1 LIGIPLLA
9 LVVDPVD
16 AAIMVALL
24 SFSNIFKIVP
34 YLRFGIQRPQ
44 ALWLVLPLL
53 PAVPLGVWVGKR
65 LHDRLDANRLY
76 FWCYLLA
83 GAAGLKLLIDSMVKL
98 LV

>member
-1 LIGIPLLA
+1 
-9 LVVDPVD
+9 
-16 AAIMVALL
+16 M
-24 SFSNIFKIVP
+24 
-34 YLRFGIQRPQ
+34 
-44 ALWLVLPLL
+44 LPLL

-76 FWCYLLA
+76 FWCYLLV